1 LQNKVICGNVIA
13 KFLKIQAYTNRE
25 RNPGKERNQ
34 LSVKEVNAE
43 SLRDERSAYKKK

>member
-1 LQNKVICGNVIA
+1 MLCGNVIQNSA
-13 KFLKIQAYTNRE
+13 RYKHIQIERP

-43 SLRDERSAYKKK
+43 SQRDERSAYKKQ

>member
-1 LQNKVICGNVIA
+1 MWKCNFKIPQNTSLNKVSE
-13 KFLKIQAYTNRE
+13 RE

-34 LSVKEVNAE
+34 LSVKKVNAE